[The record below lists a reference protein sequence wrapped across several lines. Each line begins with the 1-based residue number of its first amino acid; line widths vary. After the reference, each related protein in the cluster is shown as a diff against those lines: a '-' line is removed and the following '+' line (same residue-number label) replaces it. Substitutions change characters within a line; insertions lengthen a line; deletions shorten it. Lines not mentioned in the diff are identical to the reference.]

1 MKKYFLVVF
10 ACLSLLAC
18 EEPIEQSKSKK
29 VRIANIQLTDAIVE
43 KEYPARLRAFRQ
55 VEIRNRIRAYMEA
68 VMVEEGAEVQE
79 GQPLFKLSSKVLEEQ
94 VSKARA
100 MRSAALAELN
110 AAELEAANAEKLLRE
125 KVIGKPEAELFQ
137 RKAEVMRAKA
147 EDAELSLKQAEI
159 ERSYCLIKAPFS
171 GRINR
176 ILHRE
181 GSLVEEGTTLT
192 SLTNGKVMF
201 AYFYIPEKRYLQWV
215 KRFGN
220 KPNLPVR
227 FRLADGQMLSK
238 AGIIDVLESEVDAA
252 TGTVGVRARI
262 ENSVDEL
269 LHGASLTMLVSD
281 TLKQVFTLPY
291 SGLVERQ
298 GRYFVYQV
306 NQRNQLERLEVNL
319 LGIRDESAFLES
331 NHRLKNARIVSEGA
345 AFLREGEQVTIE
357 NQPEKTTGK

>member
-1 MKKYFLVVF
+1 MKSFFLVGLS
-10 ACLSLLAC
+10 CLLLMAC
-18 EEPIEQSKSKK
+18 EGPVEQSKSKT
-29 VRIANIQLTDAIVE
+29 VQIANIQLTDAIVE
-43 KEYPARLRAFRQ
+43 KEYPARLRSSRHI
-55 VEIRNRIRAYMEA
+55 EIRNRIRAYMEA

-79 GQPLFKLSSKVLEEQ
+79 GQLLFRLSSKVLEEQ

-110 AAELEAANAEKLLRE
+110 AAELESANAEKLFRE
-125 KVIGKPEAELFQ
+125 KIIGKPESELFQ
-137 RKAEVMRAKA
+137 RKAEVMHAKA

-181 GSLVEEGTTLT
+181 GSLLEEGTTLT

-201 AYFYIPEKRYLQWV
+201 AYFYIHEKQYLLWV

-238 AGIIDVLESEVDAA
+238 AGIIDVLESEVDAS

-269 LHGASLTMLVSD
+269 LHGASLTTLVSD
-281 TLKQVFTLPY
+281 TLKQVLALPY

-298 GRYFVYQV
+298 GRYYVYQV
-306 NQRNQLERLEVNL
+306 NQHSKLERLVVNL
-319 LGIRDESAFLES
+319 LGIKDEIAYLES
-331 NHRLKNARIVSEGA
+331 SDCLKKARIVSEGA
-345 AFLREGEQVTIE
+345 AFLREGEQVIVV
-357 NQPEKTTGK
+357 NQPAQSSSK